1 MMGRSR
7 AREDRKKGIMDRG
20 GDIRKDTEAEKH
32 TVLQPVKRPNGL
44 APWTLSQLQ
53 HACKKKIGLYRVRGP
68 VDSETREGHWE
79 ASSSLSLVC
88 EPTTTPTTGLHGK
101 VGVLARGTGGD
112 VSRNAL

>member
-1 MMGRSR
+1 M
-7 AREDRKKGIMDRG
+7 
-20 GDIRKDTEAEKH
+20 
-32 TVLQPVKRPNGL
+32 VLQPVKWPNGL